1 MRTINSNSGRKWKN
15 IFRSIDDIF
24 IVIGILLNGFSLIY
38 SFLSKS
44 NSVMDLSPEHPSTH
58 GVAVTEMLP
67 CNFVQREL
75 SFHYFRT
82 K

>member
-38 SFLSKS
+38 SFLYGHIIAGIVLVVCEIALASIYRLR
-44 NSVMDLSPEHPSTH
+44 MI
-58 GVAVTEMLP
+58 
-67 CNFVQREL
+67 
-75 SFHYFRT
+75 
-82 K
+82 